1 MQGGIKKVPK
11 SHELFE
17 YILNKNDKIKNV
29 SRVIDH
35 VEHGGVVHFEQ
46 LLRVNQIIAIN
57 CKCRKISIA
66 SKLAQWGN
74 RRC

>member
-35 VEHGGVVHFEQ
+35 VEHDGTIHFEQ
-46 LLRVNQIIAIN
+46 LSQVE
-57 CKCRKISIA
+57 
-66 SKLAQWGN
+66 
-74 RRC
+74 